1 MTFLEGIF
9 VLYYLFFSPK
19 ETKQQRTRNWVLA
32 GCSFFFVL
40 AGMKRILLPALVVS
54 AFYIWVLRRSH
65 AKEKL
70 IMLTGAAWVTLFW
83 VYLYLV
89 HTGAISRILNA
100 VGVNMMGRDYIW
112 SLAKPYY
119 QFSPTF
125 IGLGFEAV
133 DAMVTRF
140 YEIGLIDVAYPL
152 HNDILKVFV
161 ELGFLGLCFWCAFLY
176 LILPWFWTKRYGPEA
191 GILYF
196 AILNPLS
203 MTYLTDNTAFYFWCT
218 MGLRMIPLAVCC
230 FASRRSPAAQKQT
243 WQPPLHRRC
252 SGASGRSTERKEVLH
267 DPYPAV
273 GQQHGPGRIES
284 MLMNYYRHLDR
295 TRFQFDFLVNKKK
308 PGFFDDEIR
317 ALGGRIFQSPGVAPQ
332 SYPAYLR
339 SMQQLLA
346 QHPEIKV
353 LHAHNEAMQ
362 LFALEGA
369 KKAGL
374 PVRIAHAHNTR
385 LPKDAKLPIKWFC
398 KQFIPGAATD
408 YWACGREPASTTL
421 DRARGMPG
429 RDPAQRHRPGP
440 LWLPAQ
446 VRAKLR
452 AEYGLNDKLV
462 VGCVARLMAQKNH
475 TRLLDIFA
483 ALKKVRP
490 DSCLLLVGEGELRAE
505 LEAKRPAGHCAGCEV
520 PGACRVTPPSGIRPW
535 MCS

>member
-1 MTFLEGIF
+1 MQDVSKILTRKYYGKKDPFRSREFRQPRWMELLAVLLFTVSGLGEGKSINVVLGGLPKAVTLAFVGLAGLEFFIRGDFDRLKKLAGPSGLYILYLAVLAAWSMFIWVRNFTAFASITRGVEKILYQSIATVVAICCVYLYGRFSIDLFTIGICCANLFILFSEVPAYGVGESVSSLLTSILSLGNNTYGYAERLEIHEVTFLEGIF

-161 ELGFLGLCFWCAFLY
+161 ELGFPGLCFWCAFLY
-176 LILPWFWTKRYGPEA
+176 LILPWFWIKRYGPEA

-230 FASRRSPAAQKQT
+230 FAKPTKDPAVPKQT
-243 WQPPLHRRC
+243 WQPPSAQEVQRRIR
-252 SGASGRSTERKEVLH
+252 AQYREKGRS
-267 DPYPAV
+267 
-273 GQQHGPGRIES
+273 S
-284 MLMNYYRHLDR
+284 
-295 TRFQFDFLVNKKK
+295 
-308 PGFFDDEIR
+308 
-317 ALGGRIFQSPGVAPQ
+317 
-332 SYPAYLR
+332 
-339 SMQQLLA
+339 
-346 QHPEIKV
+346 
-353 LHAHNEAMQ
+353 
-362 LFALEGA
+362 
-369 KKAGL
+369 
-374 PVRIAHAHNTR
+374 
-385 LPKDAKLPIKWFC
+385 
-398 KQFIPGAATD
+398 
-408 YWACGREPASTTL
+408 
-421 DRARGMPG
+421 
-429 RDPAQRHRPGP
+429 
-440 LWLPAQ
+440 
-446 VRAKLR
+446 
-452 AEYGLNDKLV
+452 
-462 VGCVARLMAQKNH
+462 
-475 TRLLDIFA
+475 
-483 ALKKVRP
+483 
-490 DSCLLLVGEGELRAE
+490 
-505 LEAKRPAGHCAGCEV
+505 
-520 PGACRVTPPSGIRPW
+520 
-535 MCS
+535 